1 MGFASLNPSYEADM
15 TRLPSLFILLLGAT
29 LAFPHSEA
37 LHTSPAANAV
47 LQTAPRE
54 VSVLFNQKV
63 EAAADAIAVE
73 DASGARVDQG
83 NTRTESDGRVIPRL
97 AQAADC
103 RRLHGEVAREVGR
116 HPHGRRHLQLP
127 RAVVSATPLVPAQ
140 ALRCAHTSPRAK
152 AQ

>member
-63 EAAADAIAVE
+63 EAAAIAVE

-83 NTRTESDGRVIPRL
+83 NTRTESDGRVIRASLKPLTAGAYTVKWRVKS
-97 AQAADC
+97 AD
-103 RRLHGEVAREVGR
+103 
-116 HPHGRRHLQLP
+116 
-127 RAVVSATPLVPAQ
+127 T
-140 ALRCAHTSPRAK
+140 HTVEGTFSFRVR
-152 AQ
+152 

>member
-1 MGFASLNPSYEADM
+1 M

-83 NTRTESDGRVIPRL
+83 NTRTESDGRVIRASLKPLTAGAYTVKWRVKS
-97 AQAADC
+97 AD
-103 RRLHGEVAREVGR
+103 
-116 HPHGRRHLQLP
+116 
-127 RAVVSATPLVPAQ
+127 T
-140 ALRCAHTSPRAK
+140 HTVEGTFSFRVR
-152 AQ
+152 